1 MKMKKYLKQ
10 NIYKWHR
17 IIGLITI
24 IPVIFWTLSGLM
36 HPFMAHWFKPT
47 LPKDKLEITVVDT
60 SKINFS
66 LQEVLK
72 ANQIHRFLNFRIIE
86 FQNKSYYQ
94 VKTVD
99 KSIRYFDTS
108 SSKELVNGDK
118 LYATY
123 LAQYYLADVSAKPE
137 KITLQ
142 NSFSQDYKYINR
154 LLPVW
159 KLSFNN
165 NGGTDLFIET
175 TSGRLATFNNQNR
188 KTFLLIFDLFHNWS
202 FLDAIGNNQIRI
214 TVMMIFLTIIIV
226 SALSGVIIYGFMWGK
241 FKKNTNNDK
250 SILKRYHRQIGIAT
264 AFVTLTFAASG
275 AYHATTKWNPDVE
288 TNLRYEP
295 IIKTE
300 HLKKDFLNLPLQW
313 DKLSNISIV
322 VLKKDT
328 LYQVFYNKTEDE
340 PQQTIYYK
348 QNTGKEISNGD
359 TKYAEF
365 LVKKFTSTQQSQ
377 EVALPD
383 CCLKTD
389 ESNNLFEAKLLNTKT
404 LYSFSRDYG
413 FVFKRLPVVQLD
425 YDTPDQD
432 TYFIDTQFSTLAS
445 HITDDDRTEGY
456 SFAIF
461 HKFLFMDWAG
471 KNIRDLTMLISALGV
486 LIVSLF
492 GLAIFIKK

>member
-1 MKMKKYLKQ
+1 MKKYIKQ
-10 NIYKWHR
+10 NIYKWHKV
-17 IIGLITI
+17 IGLITI

-86 FQNKSYYQ
+86 FQDKSYYQ

-108 SSKELVNGDK
+108 NSKELVNGDK

-159 KLSFNN
+159 KLSFDKND
-165 NGGTDLFIET
+165 GTDLFIET

-188 KTFLLIFDLFHNWS
+188 KNFLLIFDLFHNWS
-202 FLDAIGNNQIRI
+202 FLDAISNNQIRI
-214 TVMMIFLTIIIV
+214 VVMMICLSIIIL

-241 FKKNTNNDK
+241 FKKNTSNNK
-250 SILKRYHRQIGIAT
+250 SILKKYHRQIGIAT

-275 AYHATTKWNPDVE
+275 AYHASKKWNPDRE
-288 TNLRYEP
+288 TGLKHEP
-295 IIKTE
+295 IIKAE
-300 HLKKDFLNLPLQW
+300 HLKKDFLKLNLRW
-313 DKLSNISIV
+313 ERLSNIAIV

-328 LYQVFYNKTEDE
+328 LYQVVYNKTEDE
-340 PQQTIYYK
+340 PQEILYFNAK
-348 QNTGKEISNGD
+348 AGKEVVNAD
-359 TKYAEF
+359 VEYAKY
-365 LVKKFTSTQQSQ
+365 LVKKFTTNLQQ
-377 EVALPD
+377 EDIILPD

-389 ESNNLFEAKLLNTKT
+389 EDNSLFEAKLLNTKT

-445 HITDDDRTEGY
+445 HVTNDNRTEGY

-492 GLAIFIKK
+492 GLAIFTKK